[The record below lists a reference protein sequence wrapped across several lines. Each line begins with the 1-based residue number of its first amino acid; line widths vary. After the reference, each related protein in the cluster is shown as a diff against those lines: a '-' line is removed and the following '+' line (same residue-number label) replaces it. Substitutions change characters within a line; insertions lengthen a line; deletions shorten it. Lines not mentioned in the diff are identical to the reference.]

1 MEVRNLN
8 LNGIVGLFD
17 NNFGD
22 WGATRTGIFVG
33 LHGVVV
39 FATRIFIFVIF
50 RGVVVFVTFLLF
62 GLLLLSLFGLL

>member
-1 MEVRNLN
+1 MARDNMEVHNLN

-39 FATRIFIFVIF
+39 SASF
-50 RGVVVFVTFLLF
+50 RLF
-62 GLLLLSLFGLL
+62 DLLLQSLFGLL